1 MQEENKMKQIILLFA
16 FLFYSIYV
24 NSQHLE
30 FLRIPIT
37 GTISEFQSKLLNK
50 GIRPNRAKSQNA
62 PLGQRIF
69 KGIFQGYNSEITV
82 FYNRKNK
89 NVYKVEVVIESKK
102 KEVIQNIL
110 NNSRRL
116 IENKYTFE
124 AKHKVNDG
132 TDLHYKYIIYPTR
145 ERTSNIGTIQI
156 EPSYAYYVPKNTKPF
171 KGFQFAS
178 YIITFKYDDAL
189 NSFANKPS
197 ETEPHASLSLSCGKP
212 ENFNNFLEWAD
223 NYLRNE
229 CYDQCIFYLTWVLDY
244 YKYGCAPQNT
254 SVSEEL
260 LDKAILTLK
269 KRLIGQVKTAYS
281 NEYSNVYRVIDSNGK
296 FKCIEF
302 GVNSNM
308 YQVKLSSYDIDRHIH
323 FLEILQTM
331 YSQKKS
337 KLKGIN
343 LSEYW
348 NENINMSIPALIG
361 EEQFQNGFGDIK
373 WKECNL
379 SMRFTHFK
387 NELRIGV
394 LADSYKDIF
403 LFCNEQEINSYL
415 EFLKSI
421 KSNKK

>member
-1 MQEENKMKQIILLFA
+1 
-16 FLFYSIYV
+16 
-24 NSQHLE
+24 
-30 FLRIPIT
+30 
-37 GTISEFQSKLLNK
+37 
-50 GIRPNRAKSQNA
+50 
-62 PLGQRIF
+62 
-69 KGIFQGYNSEITV
+69 
-82 FYNRKNK
+82 
-89 NVYKVEVVIESKK
+89 
-102 KEVIQNIL
+102 
-110 NNSRRL
+110 
-116 IENKYTFE
+116 
-124 AKHKVNDG
+124 
-132 TDLHYKYIIYPTR
+132 
-145 ERTSNIGTIQI
+145 
-156 EPSYAYYVPKNTKPF
+156 
-171 KGFQFAS
+171 
-178 YIITFKYDDAL
+178 
-189 NSFANKPS
+189 
-197 ETEPHASLSLSCGKP
+197 
-212 ENFNNFLEWAD
+212 
-223 NYLRNE
+223 
-229 CYDQCIFYLTWVLDY
+229 
-244 YKYGCAPQNT
+244 
-254 SVSEEL
+254 
-260 LDKAILTLK
+260 
-269 KRLIGQVKTAYS
+269 
-281 NEYSNVYRVIDSNGK
+281 
-296 FKCIEF
+296 
-302 GVNSNM
+302 M